1 MDELN
6 LAVGEYREAT
16 AAELLKACSAFPAT
30 AAVRDLRAAADGE
43 AIAKEKEKEK
53 EKSITSTKKIGKAES
68 GVEPE
73 GASLETPPAKKRI
86 VAVEGSSSSN
96 ISSSGGGD
104 GSGAG
109 SSAVAA
115 ASRKTTSGD

>member
-53 EKSITSTKKIGKAES
+53 SITSTKKIGKAES

-96 ISSSGGGD
+96 ISSSDGGD